1 MTTHINGITTVAIP
15 VADQERALEFYVGTL
30 GFEKRRDAALGG
42 MRWLEV
48 APPTSTTSVA
58 LVAGQGGVDT
68 GIRFTSSNADADHE
82 ALRAAGVDVD
92 AEVLRW
98 QGVPPMFTFRDPD
111 GNRLVLV
118 EVQATVARARSMS
131 GPR

>member
-30 GFEKRRDAALGG
+30 GFEKRRDGTFGG
-42 MRWLEV
+42 GTRWLEV
-48 APPTSTTSVA
+48 APPGAATSVA

-68 GIRFTSSNADADHE
+68 GIRFTTTDAGADHE
-82 ALRAAGVDVD
+82 SLRAAGVDVD

-118 EVQATVARARSMS
+118 EI
-131 GPR
+131 